1 MPFFDPLFAALSTA
15 RLKPAAR
22 ASAFLLLSASVT
34 TAAVGVSGMP
44 RQRRHSSWTRH
55 TTSASTEPEL
65 PDASTK
71 PNDVATQPRGHGD
84 DVHPTLSPRST
95 YRTTTP
101 PDCGYRA
108 RECYLCSRTDLLPM
122 YPVRT
127 VTYGQRGLLGLRAYG
142 QSFLGGLLGQKTCG
156 HVWSSG
162 PFRPKNTWSRMA
174 RGPLGIFVTMG
185 MCLEGLF
192 GLRPR
197 GGISALR
204 AVGGHTPYLKR

>member
-127 VTYGQRGLLGLRAYG
+127 P
-142 QSFLGGLLGQKTCG
+142 
-156 HVWSSG
+156 HVWSARPIRPPGVWSVVPRR
-162 PFRPKNTWSRMA
+162 PFRPKNMWSRM
-174 RGPLGIFVTMG
+174 V
-185 MCLEGLF
+185 E
-192 GLRPR
+192 
-197 GGISALR
+197 R
-204 AVGGHTPYLKR
+204 AF